1 MIERDRGVGQTGGID
16 AFLGKGTTISGKLV
30 FDGPGRIEGK
40 VEGEITAH
48 DTLTI
53 GEGAVV
59 NAKVTGTSIVVEGQI
74 TGDVVARQR
83 LELRPSGRVRG
94 NISSPSLV
102 VQEGAILDGQCAM
115 GGKDT
120 AALTTTDDGLAD
132 LILDRARDSAAQ
144 TVKTDPRFVSGRDA

>member
-1 MIERDRGVGQTGGID
+1 MGERDRGVGQTGGID

-30 FDGPGRIEGK
+30 FEGPGRIEGK
-40 VEGEITAH
+40 VEGEISAH

-59 NAKVTGTSIVVEGQI
+59 TAKVTGTSIVIEGQV

-94 NISSPSLV
+94 NISAPSLV
-102 VQEGAILDGQCAM
+102 VHEGAILDGQCTMKAA
-115 GGKDT
+115 DT
-120 AALTTTDDGLAD
+120 RASTVADDGIAD
-132 LILDRARDSAAQ
+132 MILDRARDSAAE
-144 TVKTDPRFVSGRDA
+144 VAALTDPKYS